1 MITKIAFVGQPTR
14 DLERSKRFY
23 GEVLGVAHDHDY
35 GTRWSE
41 FTTHDGKTIAL
52 DTYGPELTDSPTPY
66 LALETDDLVAE
77 VDRMQ
82 GLGTTVVLPVHIN
95 RDDSGR
101 EICRI
106 AVILDPEGN
115 SIMLHQKAAWRA

>member
-1 MITKIAFVGQPTR
+1 MTGAGGRWKDLAGKLASFVPVTR
-14 DLERSKRFY
+14 IGS
-23 GEVLGVAHDHDY
+23 GEL
-35 GTRWSE
+35 
-41 FTTHDGKTIAL
+41 
-52 DTYGPELTDSPTPY
+52 
-66 LALETDDLVAE
+66 AE

-82 GLGTTVVLPVHIN
+82 ELGTTVVLPVHIN

-115 SIMLHQKAAWRA
+115 SIMLHQKAAWRD